1 MIAIPCGQGSDE
13 PAILALLTA
22 HLALRAKHPAPLHPA
37 PRKSPSTPKLWSM
50 LVECAAEKQ
59 EHRDEDGD
67 PKNADREAKA
77 EAEAHRKPYGV
88 QVAHHPHCR
97 RGR

>member
-1 MIAIPCGQGSDE
+1 
-13 PAILALLTA
+13 
-22 HLALRAKHPAPLHPA
+22 
-37 PRKSPSTPKLWSM
+37 M

-77 EAEAHRKPYGV
+77 EAEAHRGPRLIPPIPTGACAGA
-88 QVAHHPHCR
+88 Q
-97 RGR
+97 